1 LHNNGPFW
9 VKGTLI
15 LDAPVVSPGALLLVS
30 FTCSWILSRIYV
42 CFLVLPF
49 FFLGFARNCCVNCNW
64 FDSFA
69 FVPIHEHG
77 SFFASFSNLHF
88 SCCES
93 RVLMEILL
101 TVSMSLTSQLW
112 ITLTSKITRFRWGIL
127 LFLSNAFSFYNSK
140 FFIWLAPFFFSLFPL
155 VQTWIS
161 NNHGLLMQM
170 KPNFH
175 PEGHP
180 FGDNKVSSNSKPITQ
195 LWHENGRCPEGTIP
209 VRRTSK
215 NDILRSSSIQQFGK
229 KKPRSFPKPK
239 PAKPLPDIIS
249 QSGHQVQLLLQC
261 MQ

>member
-140 FFIWLAPFFFSLFPL
+140 FFIWLAPFFFLSFLWFKLEFQTITGCWCRWNQISILKDTLLGTTKSLQIP
-155 VQTWIS
+155 S
-161 NNHGLLMQM
+161 LL
-170 KPNFH
+170 H
-175 PEGHP
+175 
-180 FGDNKVSSNSKPITQ
+180 SY
-195 LWHENGRCPEGTIP
+195 GT
-209 VRRTSK
+209 K
-215 NDILRSSSIQQFGK
+215 MGGALKEQF
-229 KKPRSFPKPK
+229 
-239 PAKPLPDIIS
+239 L
-249 QSGHQVQLLLQC
+249 
-261 MQ
+261 